1 MRKIQ
6 LAVSILVLIIIPMAA
21 LTAPVMASGR
31 AFRAPNLGKALI
43 LSSLNKEF
51 PLGYY
56 ERYIALRLGQIGYST
71 TFLTDG
77 NVTIDFLVNQMNN
90 YNIVLWRTDIYTWNH
105 VEYFYVGES
114 VNAATEL
121 KYAADFSQGWIN
133 ANAGILGI
141 TTNFIQEHFTNNTLS
156 NVQLMII
163 EGSNTGDIGPLFVNA
178 GAQSVIYCNGLINL
192 DYGLM
197 DDLTANMIDYLC
209 SGETVYNAVFSS
221 VNYLNNQNGS
231 DQNQLR
237 SNIDDAYTPPFWFS
251 GSSSLTIVSA
261 T

>member
-6 LAVSILVLIIIPMAA
+6 LAVSILVLIIISMAS
-21 LTAPVMASGR
+21 LTAPVRASGR
-31 AFRAPNLGKALI
+31 VFKAPNLGKAVI

-56 ERYIALRLGQIGYST
+56 EQYIALRLSQIGYTT

-77 NVTIDFLVNQMNN
+77 NVTVDFLVNQLNN
-90 YNIVLWRTDIYTWNH
+90 YNIVIWRTDIYTWSH

-114 VNAATEL
+114 VNAATEQ
-121 KYAADFSQGWIN
+121 KYAADFAQGWIN

-141 TTNFIQEHFTNNTLS
+141 TTNFIQEHFTNNTLG
-156 NVQLMII
+156 NVQLMIL

-197 DDLTANMIDYLC
+197 DDLTADMIDYLC
-209 SGETVYNAVFSS
+209 SGQTVYSAVFNS

-231 DQNQLR
+231 DANQLR

-251 GSSSLTIVSA
+251 GSSSLTITSSL
-261 T
+261 